1 MSETIHLIF
10 GIKSSLFDE
19 AFGETKRHRSV
30 IGPFARFEME
40 LTAADHVGKWRERA
54 GRFEL

>member
-1 MSETIHLIF
+1 LIF